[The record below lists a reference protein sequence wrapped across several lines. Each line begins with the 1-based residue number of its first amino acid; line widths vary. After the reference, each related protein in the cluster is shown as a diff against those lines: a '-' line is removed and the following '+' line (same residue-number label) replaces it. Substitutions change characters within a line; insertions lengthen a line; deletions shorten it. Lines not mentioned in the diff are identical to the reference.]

1 MAFRKLF
8 EVAVFS
14 FDVLFIC
21 TINTG
26 NLPPKTSKE
35 DLAHHFG
42 LDATPYLRSSSWIEL
57 AVEPQ
62 SFAFINVPE
71 HFSSKFHLLFW
82 NTYINIKRYYH
93 SLVKFEKTTTY
104 YVVQLV
110 IFYMHPSRSSSPV
123 QVALQRL
130 SFIWLLFHIP
140 LIIIFF
146 LIIGPCCPPWR

>member
-1 MAFRKLF
+1 MANSKLFLKNTSKFVLMTFRKLF

-21 TINTG
+21 TIYTG

-62 SFAFINVPE
+62 GFAFINVPE
-71 HFSSKFHLLFW
+71 HLSSKFHL
-82 NTYINIKRYYH
+82 
-93 SLVKFEKTTTY
+93 
-104 YVVQLV
+104 
-110 IFYMHPSRSSSPV
+110 
-123 QVALQRL
+123 
-130 SFIWLLFHIP
+130 
-140 LIIIFF
+140 FF
-146 LIIGPCCPPWR
+146 

>member
-1 MAFRKLF
+1 MANSKLFLKNTSKFVLVTFRKLF

-21 TINTG
+21 TIYTG

-62 SFAFINVPE
+62 GFAFINVPE
-71 HFSSKFHLLFW
+71 HLSSKFHLFFLS
-82 NTYINIKRYYH
+82 TYINIKHDNYYH
-93 SLVKFEKTTTY
+93 SPVKCEKTTTY
-104 YVVQLV
+104 CVV
-110 IFYMHPSRSSSPV
+110 
-123 QVALQRL
+123 
-130 SFIWLLFHIP
+130 
-140 LIIIFF
+140 
-146 LIIGPCCPPWR
+146 